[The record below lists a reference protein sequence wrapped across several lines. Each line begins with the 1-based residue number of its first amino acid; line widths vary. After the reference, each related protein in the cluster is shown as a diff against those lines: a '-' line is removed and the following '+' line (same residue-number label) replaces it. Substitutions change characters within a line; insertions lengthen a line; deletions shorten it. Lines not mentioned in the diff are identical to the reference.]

1 MMVDAGNNQNNDI
14 NIKGDER
21 NDDTYKMMMIM
32 TITT

>member
-1 MMVDAGNNQNNDI
+1 MMVDAGNDQNNDI

-21 NDDTYKMMMIM
+21 KDDTSKMMMIM

>member
-1 MMVDAGNNQNNDI
+1 MIDDGNNQNNDI